1 MTVAAAAVAVW
12 GFVQGYPTV
21 IYDSWGYGYL
31 REILL
36 TKGLLAWP
44 TDLRTY
50 GYPAFLAL
58 VSAFQILPSE
68 ELRLLVFAVQL
79 AVFLG
84 ACAFVAARLARL
96 YRSEEVGV
104 WAFALGA
111 ANPVLLLHTGEVL
124 SDLLSAVL
132 VQLAVA
138 FCWRLPDGSR
148 RGGTTASAFLS
159 FLCAG
164 AAVAVRPANA
174 VVAAALALVWL
185 IRVLRWRERPVALA
199 FARSVAAAAAGLIL
213 PVIPQ
218 LLINWFV
225 FGQVNP
231 LIVKSLYRMQ
241 AQWGMGALKYA
252 TVVISGHSPFLVYIN
267 PLYRGDPSPRSFF
280 LHHPLDYAAT
290 LALHGFA
297 MLDYDHP
304 FTFVTRFQVW
314 YRWPLALINFSLLML
329 ALAGCLLAAARLARS
344 RRIDEIAFAQWSTI
358 LVSGAYLAVYLPVEV
373 ENRFGLT
380 LEALMTP
387 LLVASLVWY
396 FRESAGR
403 PALRMALAASLL
415 AGVAAAILLSAWIS
429 TKQTNPRENSPANAF
444 VLDPKRARPAA
455 TPAPR

>member
-1 MTVAAAAVAVW
+1 M
-12 GFVQGYPTV
+12 QLS
-21 IYDSWGYGYL
+21 I
-31 REILL
+31 
-36 TKGLLAWP
+36 
-44 TDLRTY
+44 
-50 GYPAFLAL
+50 FLA
-58 VSAFQILPSE
+58 
-68 ELRLLVFAVQL
+68 
-79 AVFLG
+79 

-96 YRSEEVGV
+96 YRSEQVGV

-138 FCWRLPDGSR
+138 LCWKLPDGSG
-148 RGGTTASAFLS
+148 RGGTTGSAFLS

-174 VVAAALALVWL
+174 VVAAALAAVWL
-185 IRVLRWRERPVALA
+185 IRILRWRERPIAVALA
-199 FARSVAAAAAGLIL
+199 VTAAAAGLIL
-213 PVIPQ
+213 PLIPQ

-241 AQWGMGALKYA
+241 AQWGMGALKYG
-252 TVVISGHSPFLVYIN
+252 TVVISGHSPFLVYVN
-267 PLYRGDPSPRSFF
+267 PLYRGDPSPWSFF

-297 MLDYDHP
+297 MVDYDHP
-304 FTFVTRFQVW
+304 FTFITRFQVW
-314 YRWPLALINFSLLML
+314 YRWPLALINFSLLLL
-329 ALAGCLLAAARLARS
+329 ALAGCVVAAARLVRS
-344 RRIDEIAFAQWSTI
+344 RRIDEIAFALWSTI
-358 LVSGAYLAVYLPVEV
+358 LVGGAYLAVYLPVEV

-387 LLVASLVWY
+387 LLVATLLWY

-403 PALRMALAASLL
+403 PGLRAALAASLP

-429 TKQTNPRENSPANAF
+429 TKQTNPREDSPANVF
-444 VLDPKRARPAA
+444 VLDPERARPPA
-455 TPAPR
+455 TPTR